1 MVGSEF
7 KKDKRIF
14 DALIIGADISGL
26 SAASQLFDAGLDVIV
41 LEARNRVG
49 GRIYTDRS
57 HGFPLDLGVS
67 WVHDL
72 GQNALVKTLEELK
85 LKTLPYS
92 GMLTKPEEHFFYSTE
107 GEKLSIIQLE
117 ELKKFINHFFKMIE
131 YQAVVGKSVKE
142 ILEKTLFSTE
152 TELDQKESV
161 NNWIANLISGW
172 TGADI
177 DKVSTYIL
185 QQALQ
190 ESGQS
195 YLLSGY
201 DRAIDPLVQKLKIV
215 LQSPVSHVNYSDD
228 YVEVIANH
236 RAYYAKAVIVT
247 IPIGVLQKGKV
258 IFSPALPPRKQNA
271 IMQIG
276 SGLLNKIIIE
286 FPDCFWE
293 KEALSLQYLPASQPT
308 VAFYVNYQKLMDV
321 PFLVGLAGGS
331 LAETIEKSNKQQCD
345 QFALSPLKKIYGNH
359 FIEPS
364 NITVTQW
371 RGDPYACGAYSFL
384 PKESSP
390 DCFDELASSIEDKLF
405 FAGEAT
411 DKEMFSTVQ
420 GAYSSGLRAAK
431 ELFYCT

>member
-14 DALIIGADISGL
+14 DALIIGAGISGL

-57 HGFPLDLGVS
+57 HGFPLDLGAS

-172 TGADI
+172 TG
-177 DKVSTYIL
+177 S
-185 QQALQ
+185 
-190 ESGQS
+190 
-195 YLLSGY
+195 
-201 DRAIDPLVQKLKIV
+201 R
-215 LQSPVSHVNYSDD
+215 H
-228 YVEVIANH
+228 
-236 RAYYAKAVIVT
+236 
-247 IPIGVLQKGKV
+247 
-258 IFSPALPPRKQNA
+258 
-271 IMQIG
+271 
-276 SGLLNKIIIE
+276 
-286 FPDCFWE
+286 
-293 KEALSLQYLPASQPT
+293 
-308 VAFYVNYQKLMDV
+308 
-321 PFLVGLAGGS
+321 
-331 LAETIEKSNKQQCD
+331 
-345 QFALSPLKKIYGNH
+345 
-359 FIEPS
+359 
-364 NITVTQW
+364 
-371 RGDPYACGAYSFL
+371 
-384 PKESSP
+384 
-390 DCFDELASSIEDKLF
+390 
-405 FAGEAT
+405 
-411 DKEMFSTVQ
+411 
-420 GAYSSGLRAAK
+420 
-431 ELFYCT
+431 

>member
-1 MVGSEF
+1 M
-7 KKDKRIF
+7 
-14 DALIIGADISGL
+14 
-26 SAASQLFDAGLDVIV
+26 
-41 LEARNRVG
+41 
-49 GRIYTDRS
+49 
-57 HGFPLDLGVS
+57 
-67 WVHDL
+67 
-72 GQNALVKTLEELK
+72 
-85 LKTLPYS
+85 
-92 GMLTKPEEHFFYSTE
+92 
-107 GEKLSIIQLE
+107 
-117 ELKKFINHFFKMIE
+117 
-131 YQAVVGKSVKE
+131 
-142 ILEKTLFSTE
+142 
-152 TELDQKESV
+152 
-161 NNWIANLISGW
+161 
-172 TGADI
+172 
-177 DKVSTYIL
+177 

-201 DRAIDPLVQKLKIV
+201 GRVIDPLVQKLKIV

-405 FAGEAT
+405 FAGETT

-431 ELFYCT
+431 ELLYCA